1 MLPISRA
8 AEGRRGIVRCAIIA
22 DVADNR
28 RDVIADQR
36 RVRLRWRLGIKG
48 NGENAG
54 GRATIA
60 CGIRGGGR
68 QDV

>member
-1 MLPISRA
+1 MA
-8 AEGRRGIVRCAIIA
+8 QNVRRAII

-48 NGENAG
+48 NGEKTL
-54 GRATIA
+54 RWVTIA